1 MQNSRDSSVW
11 KSLAAA
17 FGDGLAFG
25 VGMKL
30 SQNAASHR
38 DRIARI
44 EQGPPAPPPA
54 AAAPFDRKVL
64 EAVVNAVDERLKEH
78 TEQLERRIAEL
89 EAKIAL
95 ELKSLSKQDEA
106 VVSAVEEV
114 RTWCDARI
122 AAIRGDVDQGLAAL
136 QEQLAAKNGEILE
149 LRRQISESGS
159 ASRDLLKAVGQAW
172 RDAAERV
179 IPPPPVSEA

>member
-1 MQNSRDSSVW
+1 MQNSRNSSVW

-30 SQNAASHR
+30 SQNGASHR
-38 DRIARI
+38 DRIA
-44 EQGPPAPPPA
+44 QAPAAPPPVA
-54 AAAPFDRKVL
+54 VAPFDRKVL
-64 EAVVNAVDERLKEH
+64 ESVVNAVDDRLKEH
-78 TEQLERRIAEL
+78 TGQLERRIAEL
-89 EAKIAL
+89 ETKIAL

-122 AAIRGDVDQGLAAL
+122 ATIRGDVDQGLAAL
-136 QEQLAAKNGEILE
+136 REQLAAKNGEFLE
-149 LRRQISESGS
+149 LRRQIAESGS

-179 IPPPPVSEA
+179 IPPPPVSAA